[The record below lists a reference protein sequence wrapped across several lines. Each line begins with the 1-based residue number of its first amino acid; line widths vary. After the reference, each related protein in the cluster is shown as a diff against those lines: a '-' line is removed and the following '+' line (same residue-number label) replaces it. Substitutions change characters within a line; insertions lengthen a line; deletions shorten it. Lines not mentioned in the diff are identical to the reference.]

1 MRLRPP
7 GTGALCA
14 LCALLLLAAA
24 CRTPAA
30 PGLPTATGEGDA
42 GEAPGVGTQ
51 RTDRTHATDP
61 SSASYPSYPSYPPIP
76 DTPDD
81 APETTGAAM
90 SAAWPRAARRL
101 GLPWL
106 AQGPPLL
113 AGAATSAPPEL
124 PQSVTPAAVAATA
137 GPGGLSAG
145 PCAGMVG
152 RQGGT
157 LVLEG
162 RPWRFFGVN
171 ATYLTEPDFPEAE
184 VGPLLEGLAKRRVN
198 ALRVWFR
205 PGQDPERFQR
215 LLDQGGRQGLRF
227 LVSLGDNVHD
237 GVDWFFG
244 EEDEG
249 VYRPHL
255 EATVRRFAGRPE
267 ILAWE
272 PLNEPNC
279 GDGRFDE
286 TCVKT
291 IRDWVVGTAR
301 SIRGLDACHLVSSGM
316 IGAGNFDLDQDS
328 YRRLHKK
335 DEIDLISVH
344 RDIRRDADLELE
356 LAADAD
362 KPIVYGEIY
371 DIANDEGCSPLG
383 GAAGPAGRAG
393 RVADDLAQAWQDGV
407 DGYLLWDL
415 NLGQVRKTNGDRG
428 YYCSKF
434 GYALDDPVW
443 GRVADLVE

>member
-1 MRLRPP
+1 MRLRTP
-7 GTGALCA
+7 GTAALCV
-14 LCALLLLAAA
+14 LCGLLLLAAA
-24 CRTPAA
+24 CGTPAA
-30 PGLPTATGEGDA
+30 PGLPTATGEGSA
-42 GEAPGVGTQ
+42 GGGPDQGTD
-51 RTDRTHATDP
+51 RTDRTHETYPSYP
-61 SSASYPSYPSYPPIP
+61 SSSSYPSYPPMLGNPGAYP
-76 DTPDD
+76 DT
-81 APETTGAAM
+81 
-90 SAAWPRAARRL
+90 AAWPRAARRL

-106 AQGPPLL
+106 AQVPPLT
-113 AGAATSAPPEL
+113 ASDAASASPEL
-124 PQSVTPAAVAATA
+124 PLPVTPATAA
-137 GPGGLSAG
+137 PGGPPAG

-152 RQGGT
+152 REGGT
-157 LVLEG
+157 LVLDG
-162 RPWRFFGVN
+162 RPWRFFGIN

-184 VGPLLEGLAKRRVN
+184 VGPLLEGLARRRVN
-198 ALRVWFR
+198 ALRVWFQ

-215 LLDQGGRQGLRF
+215 LLDQGGRLGLRF

-244 EEDEG
+244 EEDEE

-301 SIRGLDACHLVSSGM
+301 TIRGLDACHLVSSGM
-316 IGAGNFDLDQDS
+316 IGAGNYDLDQES

-335 DEIDLISVH
+335 DEIDLVSVH

-371 DIANDEGCSPLG
+371 DIANDEGCQPLG

-393 RVADDLAQAWQDGV
+393 RVADDLDRAWQEGV

-434 GYALDDPVW
+434 GYGLDDPVW
-443 GRVADLVE
+443 AKVANLVE